1 MFCFT
6 LVLHFTVI
14 LTKESSFAGRCQ
26 VFDCLKSFL
35 DYRTC
40 IDVLGNYERK
50 ADKMRPLYLSSFVIA
65 LLTSTIACTGGT
77 KVSEGLLHPPETI
90 VRQADGGKIFK
101 LHKGDEIVIHLK
113 GNRTTGYSW
122 AIEEVDDNVLGL
134 VNDVYIPDKPA
145 ITGSGGVWTVT
156 FKAVSVGA
164 SPVRLKYWRPWEGES
179 SVVERFEV
187 TVRVGE

>member
-1 MFCFT
+1 M
-6 LVLHFTVI
+6 
-14 LTKESSFAGRCQ
+14 
-26 VFDCLKSFL
+26 

-40 IDVLGNYERK
+40 IDVSGNYERK
-50 ADKMRPLYLSSFVIA
+50 ADKLRPLYLSTLIIA

-77 KVSEGLLHPPETI
+77 KVSEGLLPPPETI
-90 VRQADGGKIFK
+90 VRQADDGKVFK
-101 LHKGDEIVIHLK
+101 LRKGDEIVIHLK

-122 AIEEVDDNVLGL
+122 AIEEVDDNVLEL
-134 VNDVYIPDKPA
+134 VNDVYIPDKPVL
-145 ITGSGGVWTVT
+145 TGSGGVWTIT